1 MSTLTVQNI
10 QGSSSSGNTVNVTGG
25 HTLDVTLVKGE
36 GTATTNLKH
45 GLAKVRAQ
53 YLGNTNTLQTG
64 ALNNSSVTD
73 NGTGDF
79 THNFSN
85 NFSDVKYSV
94 HGSNQRSQDATIT
107 VHNYDVKDNTA
118 RATNQVNMESY
129 YVYSSVNRTNFDF
142 GHNDLLCLG
151 DLA

>member
-1 MSTLTVQNI
+1 MSTLKVDSIGKTT
-10 QGSSSSGNTVNVTGG
+10 GSTQDTMAGM
-25 HTLDVTLVKGE
+25 
-36 GTATTNLKH
+36 
-45 GLAKVRAQ
+45 AKVRAQ

-64 ALNNSSVTD
+64 ALNNSTVTD
-73 NGTGDF
+73 NGTGDY
-79 THNFSN
+79 THNFST

-94 HGSNQRSQDATIT
+94 HGSNQRSQDNTIT